1 MPVSERILERKDS
14 KKSMKKVRML
24 LRVSSNHQLDPDGDL
39 KIQREIVMEY
49 ILAHE
54 DWQLDVKEYFEGAQS
69 GYRNTW

>member
-39 KIQREIVMEY
+39 KIQREIFM
-49 ILAHE
+49 
-54 DWQLDVKEYFEGAQS
+54 
-69 GYRNTW
+69 